1 MYVIEKVCEGEAKMR
16 RLTSCKGIPLPWP
29 RFVGVSHYH
38 TARVHI
44 SGCTMYLDQGPYVPG
59 PGPRTVRA
67 TGKFDL
73 VRMSTEAF
81 SRSNTSVRM
90 PRKPPRASAVEAAQN
105 FARFAIAESNSED
118 FILPKNGVLAC
129 MQCHAG
135 YCLRACRLSFAT
147 LQ

>member
-1 MYVIEKVCEGEAKMR
+1 MR
-16 RLTSCKGIPLPWP
+16 RLTSCMGIPLPWP
-29 RFVGVSHYH
+29 RFEGYPITIPRAYIYQGV
-38 TARVHI
+38 
-44 SGCTMYLDQGPYVPG
+44 

-118 FILPKNGVLAC
+118 YILPKNGVFAC